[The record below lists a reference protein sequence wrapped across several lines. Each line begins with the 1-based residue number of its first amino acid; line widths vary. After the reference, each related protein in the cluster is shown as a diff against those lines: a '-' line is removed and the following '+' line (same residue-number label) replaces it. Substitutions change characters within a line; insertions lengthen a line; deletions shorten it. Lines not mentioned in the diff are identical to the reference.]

1 MALPCILFPSAITN
15 SLSVM
20 LMPTIAEI
28 QTSKTKKEL
37 ADLIKKVTAACFI
50 LGLSCCLFFLLTG
63 SFIGMTLFNSRTAG
77 KFIVTLA
84 WMCPFLY
91 TNSALLSVINGF
103 GKTGSTFL
111 INAAGLALRIGS
123 VFYGIPR
130 FGIRGYLWG
139 LLLSQFTVTLFAVF
153 VISASVSHCKTK

>member
-1 MALPCILFPSAITN
+1 
-15 SLSVM
+15 M

-91 TNSALLSVINGF
+91 TNSALLSVING
-103 GKTGSTFL
+103 L
-111 INAAGLALRIGS
+111 GLALRIGS